1 MNDATRA
8 HPYGQVALVACATA
22 KPHRWI
28 RRLVPAVAV
37 VFTASAFGCANGRF
51 QLSAA
56 EPSASNSDGSKS
68 DGSKSD
74 KSSDGSES
82 DKSSDGSKSDKSS
95 DGSKSDGSQSDG
107 SKSDKSSDG
116 SSDDSSNTHSETS
129 GTVSTKGKEG
139 SSNAVGLYILTG
151 ALILGATTLGAV
163 LLMSGDEPAK
173 YVAQHERGIRLAL
186 SRGEGP
192 FVLDVA
198 DNLGLPQAALPVL
211 ANTLRKARADL
222 EPYLLDS
229 DGDGI
234 SKVDGQRFVEQL
246 TRTLEHEPTLAPYV
260 LKVRHEVERLLT
272 PSEASASH

>member
-8 HPYGQVALVACATA
+8 HTVGHVALADGAT
-22 KPHRWI
+22 PSRRTWVL
-28 RRLVPAVAV
+28 RLVPAVAV
-37 VFTASAFGCANGRF
+37 VFSASAIGCANGRF

-56 EPSASNSDGSKS
+56 DHSADNSGGSNSDGSKS

-74 KSSDGSES
+74 KSDDSKTDGT
-82 DKSSDGSKSDKSS
+82 
-95 DGSKSDGSQSDG
+95 QSDG
-107 SKSDKSSDG
+107 SKTDKSSDG

-129 GTVSTKGKEG
+129 GTVSTKGEEG

-211 ANTLRKARADL
+211 ANTLRRARPDL
-222 EPYLLDS
+222 EPYLVDT

-246 TRTLEHEPTLAPYV
+246 TRTLELEPALAPYV
-260 LKVRHEVERLLT
+260 LKVRHEVQRLLT
-272 PSEASASH
+272 PTEASVSF